1 MMIILKEL
9 RTLSWDQLKEGNNA
23 NDEAVYGR
31 LPLFRP
37 VVDGWVVPSISP
49 TVMELGSRFAPVP
62 VADDI
67 RFEFMRRFFLSQEAW

>member
-31 LPLFRP
+31 PPLFRP
-37 VVDGWVVPSISP
+37 VVDGWVVPLNYSQTYARGLQP
-49 TVMELGSRFAPVP
+49 PLGG
-62 VADDI
+62 
-67 RFEFMRRFFLSQEAW
+67 